1 MAARARIF
9 DFDRV
14 DQLLS
19 EAEPLPRRGSV
30 LRASSHLITV
40 DLPGGQQQRIDGP
53 IDARRV
59 ITLHR

>member
-9 DFDRV
+9 DFDRA

-40 DLPGGQQQRIDGP
+40 DLPELSGAASGAWKPSPRAFG
-53 IDARRV
+53 
-59 ITLHR
+59 